1 MPPAPQPGPVPHEA
15 PTETYAALRRLMSI
29 LPQHL
34 GWVGTRMG
42 LSRSDVDGL
51 LLIGEHPMGPTEL
64 AARLGL
70 TQAAG
75 SQVVDRLQAHG
86 LVARAPDPADAR
98 RVIVSITPEAYP
110 EVARHLDPVFR
121 AMKDIETEFS
131 EAELAT
137 VRRYLG
143 RAGDAFRV
151 VL

>member
-1 MPPAPQPGPVPHEA
+1 MPTSSRPEPTPHDA
-15 PTETYAALRRLMSI
+15 PTETYAALRQLMSI

-51 LLIGEHPMGPTEL
+51 LLIGEQPMGPTEL

-75 SQVVDRLQAHG
+75 SQVVDRLQARG

-98 RVIVSITPEAYP
+98 RVIVSITPDAYP
-110 EVARHLDPVFR
+110 EVARHLDPVFK
-121 AMKDIETEFS
+121 AMKDMETEFS

-137 VRRYLG
+137 IRRYLD
-143 RAGDAFRV
+143 RAADAFRV